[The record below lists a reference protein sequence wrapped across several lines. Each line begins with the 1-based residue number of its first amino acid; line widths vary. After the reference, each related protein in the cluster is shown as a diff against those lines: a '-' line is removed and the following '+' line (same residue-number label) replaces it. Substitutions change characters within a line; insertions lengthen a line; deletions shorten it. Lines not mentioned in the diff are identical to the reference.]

1 MTFSSPSGDGL
12 VPHELGLND
21 IESWFSSPSGDGLV
35 LEKRKDV
42 KNMKKNFSSPLGD
55 GLVPYRIQLFQHIM
69 LFSSPLGDG
78 LVPVEGNKVGHNGGI
93 FVPEWGWVG
102 SQQSVC
108 LPL

>member
-55 GLVPYRIQLFQHIM
+55 GLVHKKNQK
-69 LFSSPLGDG
+69 DG
-78 LVPVEGNKVGHNGGI
+78 NSAAY
-93 FVPEWGWVG
+93 FRGWVG
-102 SQQSVC
+102 SLDSIQNGSRK
-108 LPL
+108 